1 MAERAEAKEKSAWEY
16 VGIWAVLAVLTVA
29 TWALGTKVKLGPYSL
44 PVSLFI
50 AVVKTW
56 LVATFFMHLIEQRGA
71 RRVVFPVSVVFL
83 ALLLGVTLIDAMT
96 RIHMA
101 RPDGI
106 QGELEKKRPES
117 TRTAPPGS
125 PNRWMGN

>member
-1 MAERAEAKEKSAWEY
+1 MAEEKKKKSAWEY
-16 VGIWAVLAVLTVA
+16 VAVWAILAVLTVA
-29 TWALGTKVKLGPYSL
+29 TWVLGNKVKLGPYSL
-44 PVSLFI
+44 PVSMLI
-50 AVVKTW
+50 SVAKTV
-56 LVATFFMHLIEQRGA
+56 LVAMFFMHLVEQPGA

-83 ALLLGVTLIDAMT
+83 ALLMGVTLIDAMT
-96 RIHMA
+96 RVRMA

-106 QGELEKKRPES
+106 HDELEPKRPAS